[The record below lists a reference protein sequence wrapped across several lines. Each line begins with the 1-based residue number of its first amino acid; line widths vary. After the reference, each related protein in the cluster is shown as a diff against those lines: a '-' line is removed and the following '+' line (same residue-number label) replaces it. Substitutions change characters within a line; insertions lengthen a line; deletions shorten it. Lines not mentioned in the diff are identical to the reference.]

1 MIHICWAS
9 LLRDSEF
16 MKKFAPKSAA
26 MFEPVSLFP
35 ESVLK
40 KVSFDEDIDPEK
52 LMAQLGDLLG
62 KLNSKI
68 VSLEAQSRLEKSDT
82 TFLDPNATPQL
93 ENALQS
99 FTRAVALFNSV
110 YQSEMAL
117 WKVSSVR
124 VNSELGALAVKVHQQ
139 QAALA
144 A

>member
-1 MIHICWAS
+1 
-9 LLRDSEF
+9 
-16 MKKFAPKSAA
+16 MKKFAPNSAA

-68 VSLEAQSRLEKSDT
+68 ASLEAQSRLEKSDT